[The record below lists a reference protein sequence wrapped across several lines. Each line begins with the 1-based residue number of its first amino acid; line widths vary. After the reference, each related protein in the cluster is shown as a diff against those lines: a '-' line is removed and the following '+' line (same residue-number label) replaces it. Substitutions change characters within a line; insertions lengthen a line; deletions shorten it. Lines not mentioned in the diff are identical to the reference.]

1 MPLFTDPT
9 PTWLKDPSV
18 LDEPWQK
25 AIRSLANL
33 PVVGSMIPVEP
44 MDQLL
49 AVGMPKTPLGRDV
62 PDWVYKKLMSIKNP
76 KIRNEVDRLGMAYD
90 VATDPVH
97 KVDLG
102 KRMKELHQIG
112 TTGKAFKPST
122 GGVQTPMAPDLAQY
136 IPDSPEIYKARLKA
150 LEKAGTKKRKK

>member
-25 AIRSLANL
+25 AIRSLVDL
-33 PVVGSMIPVEP
+33 PIVGSMIPVELE
-44 MDQLL
+44 DQLL

-62 PDWVYKKLMSIKNP
+62 PDAIYKKLMSIKNP

-90 VATDPVH
+90 VATSPEH
-97 KVDLG
+97 KKALG
-102 KRMKELHQIG
+102 KRLAELHRIG
-112 TTGKAFKPST
+112 TGGKAFNPSI
-122 GGVQTPMAPDLAQY
+122 GVQTPMPKDLSQY

-150 LEKAGTKKRKK
+150 LQKAGPKRKK